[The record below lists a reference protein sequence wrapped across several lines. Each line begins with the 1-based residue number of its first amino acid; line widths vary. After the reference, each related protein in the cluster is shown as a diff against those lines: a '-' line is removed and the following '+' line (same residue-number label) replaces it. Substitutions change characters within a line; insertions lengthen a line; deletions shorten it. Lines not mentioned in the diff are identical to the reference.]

1 MFKIIDISMTIEDGM
16 TVYKNKEEKKPKI
29 YNSSN
34 FQTCRTHETRI
45 DLDCHG
51 GTHIDAPLHMLEDG
65 ATIETIGLEQLVG
78 TCRVLDLTHVGMD
91 GIGSGDLKP
100 HNLQRGEWIL
110 LKTQNSFTEAFD
122 PNFIFVNEDG
132 ARHLIE
138 AGIRGVG
145 IDSLGIE
152 RSQPEY
158 TTHRPLFRNGIIIA
172 EGLRLKDVAPGTY
185 FMVIA
190 PLKLTGIDGAPA
202 RAFLIGNA

>member
-1 MFKIIDISMTIEDGM
+1 MFKIIDISMTIEDSM
-16 TVYKNKEEKKPKI
+16 PVYKNKEEKKPKI

-34 FQTCRTHETRI
+34 FQTGKTHETRI
-45 DLDCHG
+45 DVDCHG

-65 ATIETIGLEQLVG
+65 ATVETIGLEQLVG
-78 TCRVLDLTHVGMD
+78 TCRVLDLTHVED
-91 GIGSGDLKP
+91 GITREDLEP
-100 HNLQRGEWIL
+100 HNLQKGEWVL
-110 LKTQNSFTEAFD
+110 LKTKNSFTDAFD
-122 PNFIFVNEDG
+122 PEFIYVKEDG
-132 ARHLIE
+132 ARYLIE

-158 TTHRPLFRNGIIIA
+158 TTHRPLFRNNIIIA
-172 EGLRLKDVAPGTY
+172 EGLRLKDVLPGTY

-202 RAFLIGNA
+202 RAFLIANA